1 MKTTYLIA
9 IVAVAILVGAVAAY
23 VFLSQPSSNPANSV
37 FINGAGA
44 TFPQP
49 FLNATIQAY
58 HSMKPNVDINYQGGG
73 SGAGINALTSKTVD
87 FAATDAPLSDS
98 QREAAPNILHIPE
111 TIGAVTLAYNL
122 PGVTGTLQLSGD
134 VVARIFL
141 GTITRWNDPAITAL
155 NPTMTLPD
163 QAIATVHRSDS
174 SGTTNVFTK
183 YLSLVSSTWS
193 NQIGSGTS
201 VEWPSGL
208 GASGNSNV
216 ASTVTQ
222 TENSIGYV
230 ELTYALQNNMPVA
243 SIQNSAGNFIAPSLT
258 STTTAVQSGASTLPS
273 GDQSWTGVSLLNAA
287 DPQAYPIVA
296 FTYLIEYKELN
307 VIPSM
312 TLEKATAIVQYMWY
326 VVHDG
331 QQLVNK
337 SAIRNASIKCSTNQ
351 RSNNSIYNLQRANI
365 AGHLRHW
372 LSTHLFYSQSLEK

>member
-122 PGVTGTLQLSGD
+122 AGATGTLQLSGD

-258 STTTAVQSGASTLPS
+258 STTTAVQSGASTLPT

-331 QQLVNK
+331 QQLSTSLQYATLPTNVVLINE
-337 SAIRNASIKCSTNQ
+337 ATIQSITFKGQT
-351 RSNNSIYNLQRANI
+351 LPV
-365 AGHLRHW
+365 
-372 LSTHLFYSQSLEK
+372 T